1 MKKSRTRKW
10 KRPFLKDI
18 YLAWSAE
25 NPSQLAAALA
35 YYGVFAFAPVIFIAL
50 TVASLFVD
58 EPATASQLFAQF
70 EDTLGPETA
79 QFVQDI
85 VVNASRRASG
95 GTAWRSP
102 ATSLISFGVL
112 SYAASG
118 LFVQLQH
125 ALNTIWEVPLASRD
139 GIMASIKDRLLAFV
153 MAIGVGLLLVLAT
166 LLSIVVSVL
175 TSFFDWGSHVPITN
189 FVSMVG
195 LATISFALIYKVL
208 PDVEIAWRDVW
219 IGAAV
224 TALVVSIGGWLVGF
238 YLTHSNTGSA
248 FEAAGALAV
257 LLIAFY
263 YIAQIFLF
271 GAVFT
276 KVYASRFG
284 SKIVPETEESSRA
297 NAHHQGRGSAG

>member
-1 MKKSRTRKW
+1 M
-10 KRPFLKDI
+10 
-18 YLAWSAE
+18 
-25 NPSQLAAALA
+25 
-35 YYGVFAFAPVIFIAL
+35 FAFAPVIFIAL
-50 TVASLFVD
+50 TVAGLFID
-58 EPATASQLFAQF
+58 EPATASQLFVQF

-79 QFVQDI
+79 QFIQDI
-85 VVNASRRASG
+85 VVNASQRASD
-95 GTAWRSP
+95 GTAL
-102 ATSLISFGVL
+102 TSLISFGVL
-112 SYAASG
+112 FYAASG
-118 LFVQLQH
+118 LFIQLQY
-125 ALNTIWEVPLASRD
+125 ALNVIWEVPPASHG
-139 GIMASIKDRLLAFV
+139 GIIASIKDRLLAFV

-166 LLSIVVSVL
+166 VVSIVISVL

-224 TALVVSIGGWLVGF
+224 TALLVNIGGWLVGF
-238 YLTHSNTGSA
+238 YLTYSNIGSA

-263 YIAQIFLF
+263 YTAQIFLF

-284 SKIVPETEESSRA
+284 SKIVPATEESSRA
-297 NAHHQGRGSAG
+297 NAHHQGWGSAG

>member
-1 MKKSRTRKW
+1 MEYK
-10 KRPFLKDI
+10 I
-18 YLAWSAE
+18 Y
-25 NPSQLAAALA
+25 NPSL
-35 YYGVFAFAPVIFIAL
+35 
-50 TVASLFVD
+50 
-58 EPATASQLFAQF
+58 
-70 EDTLGPETA
+70 
-79 QFVQDI
+79 
-85 VVNASRRASG
+85 
-95 GTAWRSP
+95 
-102 ATSLISFGVL
+102 GVL
-112 SYAASG
+112 FYAASG
-118 LFVQLQH
+118 LFIQLQY
-125 ALNTIWEVPLASRD
+125 ALNTIWEVPPASRG
-139 GIMASIKDRLLAFV
+139 GIIAAIKDRLLAFV

-166 LLSIVVSVL
+166 VFSIVVSVL
-175 TSFFDWGSHVPITN
+175 ASLFDWGSHVPITN
-189 FVSMVG
+189 FASMMG

-224 TALVVSIGGWLVGF
+224 TALLVSIGGWLVGF

-284 SKIVPETEESSRA
+284 SKIVPETEEPSRA

>member
-1 MKKSRTRKW
+1 MRKLRT
-10 KRPFLKDI
+10 FLKDI
-18 YLAWSAE
+18 YLAWSTE
-25 NPSQLAAALA
+25 NPPQLAAALA
-35 YYGVFAFAPVIFIAL
+35 YYGMFAFAPVIFIAL
-50 TVASLFVD
+50 TVAGLFID
-58 EPATASQLFAQF
+58 EPATASQLFVHL
-70 EDTLGPETA
+70 EGTLGPKTA
-79 QFVQDI
+79 QFAQDI

-95 GTAWRSP
+95 GTAL
-102 ATSLISFGVL
+102 TSLISFGVL

-118 LFVQLQH
+118 LFVQLQY
-125 ALNTIWEVPLASRD
+125 ALNTIWEAPPASHS
-139 GIMASIKDRLLAFV
+139 GIIASIKNRLLAFV

-166 LLSIVVSVL
+166 VVSIAVSVL
-175 TSFFDWGSHVPITN
+175 ASFFDWGSRVPITS
-189 FVSMVG
+189 FISMMG
-195 LATISFALIYKVL
+195 LATVSFALIYKIL
-208 PDVEIAWRDVW
+208 PDVEISWRDVW

-224 TALVVSIGGWLVGF
+224 TALLVSIGGWSVGF

-284 SKIVPETEESSRA
+284 SKIVPETE
-297 NAHHQGRGSAG
+297 

>member
-1 MKKSRTRKW
+1 MKKSRTRKRKW
-10 KRPFLKDI
+10 PFLKDI
-18 YLAWSAE
+18 FLAWSAD
-25 NPSQLAAALA
+25 NPSRLAAALA
-35 YYGVFAFAPVIFIAL
+35 YYGMFAFAPVIFIAL
-50 TVASLFVD
+50 TVAGLFID

-79 QFVQDI
+79 QFIQDI
-85 VVNASRRASG
+85 VVNASQRASG
-95 GTAWRSP
+95 GTAL
-102 ATSLISFGVL
+102 TSLISFGVL
-112 SYAASG
+112 FYAASG
-118 LFVQLQH
+118 LFVQLQY
-125 ALNTIWEVPLASRD
+125 ALNTIWEVPPASRG
-139 GIMASIKDRLLAFV
+139 GIIAAIKDRLLAFV

-166 LLSIVVSVL
+166 VVSVVVSVL
-175 TSFFDWGSHVPITN
+175 TSFFDWGSYVPIIN
-189 FVSMVG
+189 ILSLLG

-224 TALVVSIGGWLVGF
+224 TALLVSIGGWLVGF

-297 NAHHQGRGSAG
+297 NAHPPSMP

>member
-1 MKKSRTRKW
+1 MKKFRA
-10 KRPFLKDI
+10 FLKDV
-18 YLAWSAE
+18 YLAWNAD

-35 YYGVFAFAPVIFIAL
+35 YYGMFSLAPVIFIAL
-50 TVASLFVD
+50 TVAGLFIDDLAMANQLFV
-58 EPATASQLFAQF
+58 QLK
-70 EDTLGPETA
+70 DTLGPETA
-79 QFVQDI
+79 QFMQDI
-85 VVNASRRASG
+85 VVNVSQRASR
-95 GTAWRSP
+95 GTAL
-102 ATSLISFGVL
+102 TSLISFGVL
-112 SYAASG
+112 LYAASG
-118 LFVQLQH
+118 LFVQLQY
-125 ALNTIWEVPLASRD
+125 ALNTIWGAPPASHG
-139 GIMASIKDRLLAFV
+139 GIIVSIKARLLAFI
-153 MAIGVGLLLVLAT
+153 MAMGVGLLLVLAT
-166 LLSIVVSVL
+166 VVSIMVSVL

-224 TALVVSIGGWLVGF
+224 TALLVNIGGWLVGF
-238 YLTHSNTGSA
+238 YLTYSNIGSA

-271 GAVFT
+271 GAAFT

-284 SKIVPETEESSRA
+284 SKTAPATDEALPA

>member
-1 MKKSRTRKW
+1 MLFTVRT
-10 KRPFLKDI
+10 FLKDI
-18 YLAWSAE
+18 YLAWDAD

-35 YYGVFAFAPVIFIAL
+35 YYGMFSFASVIFIAL
-50 TVASLFVD
+50 TVASLFID
-58 EPATASQLFAQF
+58 ELATASQLFVQL
-70 EDTLGPETA
+70 EDTLGPEIA
-79 QFVQDI
+79 QLVQDI
-85 VVNASRRASG
+85 VVNASQRASG
-95 GTAWRSP
+95 GTAL
-102 ATSLISFGVL
+102 TSLISFGAL
-112 SYAASG
+112 LYAASG
-118 LFVQLQH
+118 LFIQLQY
-125 ALNTIWEVPLASRD
+125 ALNTIWKAPPASHS
-139 GIMASIKDRLLAFV
+139 GIIASIKARLLAFV

-166 LLSIVVSVL
+166 VVSIVVSVL

-224 TALVVSIGGWLVGF
+224 TALLVNIGGWLIGF
-238 YLTHSNTGSA
+238 YLTYSNIGSA

-284 SKIVPETEESSRA
+284 SKIVPETE
-297 NAHHQGRGSAG
+297 

>member
-1 MKKSRTRKW
+1 MNRFRA
-10 KRPFLKDI
+10 FLKDL
-18 YLAWSAE
+18 YLAWRTD
-25 NPSQLAAALA
+25 NPLQLAAALA
-35 YYGVFAFAPVIFIAL
+35 YYGMFALAPVIFIAL
-50 TVASLFVD
+50 TVAGLFVD
-58 EPATASQLFAQF
+58 EPATASRLFAQF
-70 EDTLGPETA
+70 EETLGPETA

-85 VVNASRRASG
+85 VVNVSQRASG
-95 GTAWRSP
+95 GTAL
-102 ATSLISFGVL
+102 ASLISFGVL

-118 LFVQLQH
+118 LFIQLQS
-125 ALNTIWEVPLASRD
+125 ALNTIWEVPPASRR
-139 GIMASIKDRLLAFV
+139 GVFAAIKDRLLAFV

-166 LLSIVVSVL
+166 VVSIVISVL
-175 TSFFDWGSHVPITN
+175 ASFFDWGSYVPITN
-189 FVSMVG
+189 LVSMVG

-224 TALVVSIGGWLVGF
+224 TALLVSIGVWLVGF
-238 YLTHSNTGSA
+238 YLTHSDIGSA
-248 FEAAGALAV
+248 FEAAGALGV

-284 SKIVPETEESSRA
+284 SKIVPDM
-297 NAHHQGRGSAG
+297 Q

>member
-1 MKKSRTRKW
+1 M
-10 KRPFLKDI
+10 
-18 YLAWSAE
+18 
-25 NPSQLAAALA
+25 
-35 YYGVFAFAPVIFIAL
+35 FAFAPVIFIAL
-50 TVASLFVD
+50 TVAGLFID
-58 EPATASQLFAQF
+58 EPATASQLFVQL

-85 VVNASRRASG
+85 VVNASQRASG
-95 GTAWRSP
+95 GTAL
-102 ATSLISFGVL
+102 TSLISFGVL

-118 LFVQLQH
+118 LFVQLQY

-139 GIMASIKDRLLAFV
+139 GIIASIKNRLLAFV
-153 MAIGVGLLLVLAT
+153 MAIGVGHLLVLAT
-166 LLSIVVSVL
+166 FVSIAVSVL
-175 TSFFDWGSHVPITN
+175 ASFLDWGSHVPITN

-224 TALVVSIGGWLVGF
+224 TALLVSIGGWLVGF

-284 SKIVPETEESSRA
+284 SKIVPETK
-297 NAHHQGRGSAG
+297 